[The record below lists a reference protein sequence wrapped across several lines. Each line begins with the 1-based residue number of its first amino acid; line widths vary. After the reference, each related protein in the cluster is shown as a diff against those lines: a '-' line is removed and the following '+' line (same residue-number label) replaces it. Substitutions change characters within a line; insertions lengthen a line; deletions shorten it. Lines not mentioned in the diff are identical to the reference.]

1 MAIIK
6 EKCFDSGTIQAFL
19 DGELAPNLS
28 AKVTNHIAV
37 CDACAFE
44 LSEAEEETAFAFSA
58 LENEFNT
65 LVPTQ
70 RLWTKINESI
80 VEEKKQNS
88 VWHRVWAFISVALLN
103 PSIAVAAGI
112 FVVFGIFAV
121 ALVMR
126 PVTENPTVVISQSNS
141 STTQTPK
148 LPNNV
153 DDKVLVSAP
162 ILPISAESS
171 PILKVSNR
179 QNPRENSFQKLVV
192 KTGFREIER
201 PKTKNQILKTENLLY
216 LPAEESYVK
225 TIATLR
231 QMVDGQK
238 DAVMKPSSRISFERD
253 LAVVNDSIERMKKE
267 VRKNPKNQTVK
278 QVLYASYQNK
288 IDLLNSVAERN
299 ELMASM
305 Q

>member
-103 PSIAVAAGI
+103 PSITVAAGI

-192 KTGFREIER
+192 KTGFRETER

-231 QMVDGQK
+231 QTVDGQK

-267 VRKNPKNQTVK
+267 VRKNPKNETVK

>member
-231 QMVDGQK
+231 QTVDGQK

-267 VRKNPKNQTVK
+267 VRKNPKNETVK

>member
-37 CDACAFE
+37 CDACALE

-267 VRKNPKNQTVK
+267 VRKNPKNETVK